1 MAGTPIISAILLAAG
16 LSQRLGRNKL
26 LLSPGGV
33 PIVRRGAMAL
43 LDSRAAE
50 VIVVTG
56 HEAEEV
62 RAALEGLDVR
72 FVHNPDYEVGQG
84 MSLLTGLA
92 EAAREAEG
100 YLFALGDQPFMTT
113 RLIDRLIGAFGSS
126 QAHVAAPFYKGRRGN
141 PILISREL
149 REELL
154 ALRGDEGAR
163 SIVSRVQAE
172 SPDRF
177 AAVEAESEA
186 LFWDIDT
193 EEDYEKVLSGLRD
206 APPTG

>member
-33 PIVRRGAMAL
+33 PIVRRAAMAL

-56 HEAEEV
+56 HEAEKV
-62 RAALEGLDVR
+62 RAALDELDVR
-72 FVHNPDYEVGQG
+72 FVHNPDYETGQG

-149 REELL
+149 REDLL
-154 ALRGDEGAR
+154 ALGGDEGAR

-177 AAVEAESEA
+177 AAVEAASEA

-193 EEDYEKVLSGLRD
+193 EEDYEKVLSGLRA
-206 APPTG
+206 APPT

>member
-1 MAGTPIISAILLAAG
+1 MDGTPIISAILLAAG

-33 PIVRRGAMAL
+33 PIVRRAAMAL

-56 HEAEEV
+56 HEAEKV

-72 FVHNPDYEVGQG
+72 FVHNPDYETGQG

-149 REELL
+149 REDLL
-154 ALRGDEGAR
+154 ALGGDEGAR

-177 AAVEAESEA
+177 AAVEAASEA

-206 APPTG
+206 APPT

>member
-33 PIVRRGAMAL
+33 PIVRRAAMAL

-56 HEAEEV
+56 HEAEKV

-72 FVHNPDYEVGQG
+72 FVHNPDYETGQG

-113 RLIDRLIGAFGSS
+113 HLIDRLIGAFGSS

-154 ALRGDEGAR
+154 ALGGDEGAR

-177 AAVEAESEA
+177 AAVEAASEA

-193 EEDYEKVLSGLRD
+193 EEDYEKVLSGLRG
-206 APPTG
+206 APPT

>member
-33 PIVRRGAMAL
+33 PIVRRAAMAL

-56 HEAEEV
+56 HEAEKV

-72 FVHNPDYEVGQG
+72 FVHNPDYEAGQS

-113 RLIDRLIGAFGSS
+113 HLIDRLIGTFGSS

-154 ALRGDEGAR
+154 ALGGDEGAR

-177 AAVEAESEA
+177 AAVEAASEA

-206 APPTG
+206 APPT

>member
-1 MAGTPIISAILLAAG
+1 MDGTPIISAILLAAG

-33 PIVRRGAMAL
+33 PIVRRAAMAL

-56 HEAEEV
+56 HEAEKV

-72 FVHNPDYEVGQG
+72 FVHNPDYETGQG
-84 MSLLTGLA
+84 ISLLTGLT

-154 ALRGDEGAR
+154 ALGGDEGAR

-177 AAVEAESEA
+177 AAVEAPSEA

-206 APPTG
+206 APPT